1 MELSDSVKQYLEQ
14 LISEQTATLS
24 SKISALELQLQ
35 EKDKKIDEIAG
46 SLAVVRNV
54 NAQLQKTIDTM
65 QVEIDDNG
73 QYSRRYSIRIENIP
87 YARDETEDQLKA
99 KVVDVL
105 SKTGVDVKDDTL
117 CRWHRSGKPRPK
129 RHADRRASTAP
140 AEMVAQTIVKFRHWQ
155 PRKQAYA
162 GRKNLRGTD
171 FKIRPD
177 LTKRRLDLLN
187 TARDRVKALGV
198 NTNDNFAY
206 ADTNCNLAVRLNGE
220 RRFFNTRR
228 ELEAI
233 IDDYWRSNRI
243 VNLQTMTSTE
253 REHWLQDRENNVFVG
268 RPSRYGNPYKVGT
281 YSREEAVSNYKSFTL
296 QTLTHE
302 EINYLRNKQLGCF
315 CHPKLCHADLLI
327 EALGY

>member
-1 MELSDSVKQYLEQ
+1 MGDGQRLRSGTIKPATFVNSQTPIMELSEPVKQYLEK
-14 LISEQTATLS
+14 LLSEQTATLS
-24 SKISALELQLQ
+24 SKIAALELQLK

-46 SLAVVRNV
+46 SLAVVKNV
-54 NAQLQKTIDTM
+54 NAQLQKTIESM

-99 KVVDVL
+99 KVVGVL
-105 SKTGVDVKDDTL
+105 TKTGVEVKDDTL

-129 RHADRRASTAP
+129 RHADRRASAAP

-162 GRKNLRGTD
+162 GRKNLTGTD

-198 NTNDNFAY
+198 NDNFAY
-206 ADTNCNLAVRLNGE
+206 VDTNCNLAVRMNGE

-233 IDDYWRSNRI
+233 IDDY
-243 VNLQTMTSTE
+243 
-253 REHWLQDRENNVFVG
+253 
-268 RPSRYGNPYKVGT
+268 
-281 YSREEAVSNYKSFTL
+281 
-296 QTLTHE
+296 
-302 EINYLRNKQLGCF
+302 
-315 CHPKLCHADLLI
+315 
-327 EALGY
+327 